1 MNPGLSRRFAI
12 EDAFQFDDFTESELM
27 QVLDLKLRESDIA
40 ASDDAKVVA
49 REYLSRARNRPNFG
63 NGGDV
68 QNLLDKA
75 KIRFQSRRALL
86 PLSQRSIDVILQP
99 DDFDPDHDR
108 QSRASTNLTKLF
120 EDIVGCDDIV
130 QKLGRYQQLAIN
142 LKGGGKDPRKSIPT
156 SFIFK
161 GPPGEWKYIAFSL
174 QSLNNIS
181 RNWENHCCP
190 KNGPSFLRHGLSFL
204 A

>member
-27 QVLDLKLRESDIA
+27 EVLGLKLRESDID
-40 ASDDAKVVA
+40 ASDEAKAVA
-49 REYLSRARNRPNFG
+49 REYLGRARNRPNFG

-75 KIRFQSRRALL
+75 KIRYQSRQASL
-86 PLSQRSIDVILQP
+86 PLPQRSADIILQP
-99 DDFDPDHDR
+99 IDFDPDHDR
-108 QSRASTNLTKLF
+108 QNHASTNLTKLF

-130 QKLGRYQQLAIN
+130 QRLGGYQQLAIN
-142 LKGGGKDPRKSIPT
+142 LKSAGKDVRKHIPT

-161 GPPGEWKYIAFSL
+161 GPPGESSFTLSL
-174 QSLNNIS
+174 FCS
-181 RNWENHCCP
+181 H
-190 KNGPSFLRHGLSFL
+190 
-204 A
+204 